1 MTPEG
6 KVKKKV
12 KDILKATTGCWFFMP
27 ATYGFGRS
35 GVPDIIG
42 CYCGRFFAIECKA
55 NGNKPTALQEK
66 AMRDIQAGGGVA
78 WLVDDSNLAE
88 FQIFF
93 AKWCANAKKE
103 LTNA

>member
-12 KDILKATTGCWFFMP
+12 KNFLNQTEGCWFFMP

-35 GVPDIIG
+35 GVPDIVG
-42 CYCGRFFAIECKA
+42 CYRGHFFAIECKA

-66 AMRDIQAGGGVA
+66 AMRDIQTGGGVT
-78 WLVDDSNLAE
+78 WLVDENNLDE
-88 FQIFF
+88 FQTSFVRGF
-93 AKWCANAKKE
+93 K
-103 LTNA
+103 

>member
-12 KDILKATTGCWFFMP
+12 KDLLKQTEGCWFFMP

-42 CYCGRFFAIECKA
+42 CYRGHFFAIECKA

-66 AMRDIQAGGGVA
+66 AMRDIAFADGQV
-78 WLVDDSNLAE
+78 WLVDDENIRT
-88 FQIFF
+88 FQEGWGE
-93 AKWCANAKKE
+93 WCNNMRNK
-103 LTNA
+103 